1 MDNWKQFKR
10 EDLHNIPMM
19 IEHGYQ
25 PVFNEKDIRN
35 NRTDCFN
42 PPHESVSFVKE
53 KNNGVIIR
61 IWQLWKFSPIKN
73 NGFRDIISYWR
84 SANIINNRFTN
95 HASHNTLEDA
105 LKFRE

>member
-25 PVFNEKDIRN
+25 PVFNKKDIRN

-42 PPHESVSFVKE
+42 PPHEAVGFVKD
-53 KNNGVIIR
+53 KGVVIR
-61 IWQLWKFSPIKN
+61 IWQLWKFGPIKN
-73 NGFRDIISYWR
+73 DGFRDIISYWR